1 VDVLLWIAAL
11 IIFLTI
17 PMPPHQ
23 TIITGRLLV
32 IVFIIIFISHLLKV
46 T

>member
-11 IIFLTI
+11 IIFILV

-23 TIITGRLLV
+23 AVWSGRLLV
-32 IVFIIIFISHLLKV
+32 IVFIIMLIAHLLKV

>member
-1 VDVLLWIAAL
+1 MDVLLWIAAL